1 MVSSASRV
9 ARVTA
14 LLTYSLVLLVTDLPT
29 CSTHAGLYSSSQ
41 VIAIVV
47 KAGDSSGRKG
57 VHVGLKTF
65 SGKALSRLEPHLA
78 FGITISSHL
87 VRVRVRVR
95 VKVRVGV
102 GDGARVGTTHLELFV
117 RVGLELAVAVQLRH
131 THRLLGRTW

>member
-47 KAGDSSGRKG
+47 NAGDSLGKNGS
-57 VHVGLKTF
+57 HVGLNTF
-65 SGKALSRLEPHLA
+65 SGNGLSRCGPHLLME
-78 FGITISSHL
+78 TI
-87 VRVRVRVR
+87 
-95 VKVRVGV
+95 
-102 GDGARVGTTHLELFV
+102 DGGTFAEPYSWEV
-117 RVGLELAVAVQLRH
+117 WRH
-131 THRLLGRTW
+131 GRLPNN

>member
-14 LLTYSLVLLVTDLPT
+14 LLTDLPT
-29 CSTHAGLYSSSQ
+29 CSTHAGLYSSSH

-47 KAGDSSGRKG
+47 KAGDSSGMKG
-57 VHVGLKTF
+57 THVGLKAF

-95 VKVRVGV
+95 VRVKVRVGV
-102 GDGARVGTTHLELFV
+102 GVGAGVRRSARTSCRV
-117 RVGLELAVAVQLRH
+117 
-131 THRLLGRTW
+131 